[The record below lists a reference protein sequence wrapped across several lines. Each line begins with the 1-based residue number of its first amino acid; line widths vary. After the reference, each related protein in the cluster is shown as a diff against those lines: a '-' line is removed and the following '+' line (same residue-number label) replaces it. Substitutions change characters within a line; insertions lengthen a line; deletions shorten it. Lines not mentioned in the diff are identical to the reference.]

1 MDYKEL
7 SDKYIGYG
15 IEWLTGEFNT
25 YKGMTTIIET
35 EENMTEEQ
43 LDTLCEEIKKD
54 NRIKMAMIE
63 SVKESTITIMFC
75 R

>member
-1 MDYKEL
+1 MDYKAL

-15 IEWLTGEFNT
+15 IEWLTGEFNA

-75 R
+75 

>member
-1 MDYKEL
+1 MDYKAL
-7 SDKYIGYG
+7 SDKYIEYG
-15 IEWLTGEFNT
+15 IEWLTGEFDI

-35 EENMTEEQ
+35 EEDMTEAQ
-43 LDTLCEEIKKD
+43 LDILCKEIKKD

>member
-1 MDYKEL
+1 MDYKAL
-7 SDKYIGYG
+7 SYKYIGYG

-35 EENMTEEQ
+35 EEDMTEEQ
-43 LDTLCEEIKKD
+43 LNMLCKEIEKD
-54 NRIKMAMIE
+54 DRVKIAMIE